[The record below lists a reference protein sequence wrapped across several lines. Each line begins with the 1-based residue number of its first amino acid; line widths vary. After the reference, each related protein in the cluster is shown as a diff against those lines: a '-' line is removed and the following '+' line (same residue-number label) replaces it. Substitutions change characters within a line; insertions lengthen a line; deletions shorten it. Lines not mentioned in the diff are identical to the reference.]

1 MLGPWGGIRT
11 QNNIEQREDVLIYNG
26 PTLEFPLEITGP
38 VEAHLYVSS
47 SAETTDFTVK
57 LVDVY
62 PDGNAY
68 NISDGIIRLED
79 IPKSKDEPILAKIQ
93 LRPTSNVFLP
103 GHKIRIEISSS
114 NFPRY
119 DRNLNVKQDLAR
131 GEEYLNADQIIYHS
145 KDFPSYILLPTVPM
159 D

>member
-1 MLGPWGGIRT
+1 MLGPWGGIRN
-11 QNNIEQREDVLIYNG
+11 QKNIEQREDVLVYDG

-38 VEAHLYVSS
+38 VEAYLHVSS

-68 NISDGIIRLED
+68 NISDGIIRLEEV
-79 IPKSKDEPILAKIQ
+79 PKSKDKPLLAKIQ

-103 GHKIRIEISSS
+103 GHKIRIEVSSS

-119 DRNLNVKQDLAR
+119 DRNLNIKQDFSTGQEMLS
-131 GEEYLNADQIIYHS
+131 ADQIVYHS
-145 KDFPSYILLPTVPM
+145 KNFPSYIMLPTIPLN
-159 D
+159 